1 MTSSAAVAGK
11 MIDRMKGFYPAW
23 RELISQ
29 SFLTDGMK
37 TAYCKLIEN
46 RIARL

>member
-29 SFLTDGMK
+29 SFLK